1 MNTGEMK
8 ELLKDKKIWAFGL
21 LIIILVI
28 GILLTDFGDIT
39 RKTYRS
45 LDIPNP
51 EPLPNR
57 VLRVEPL
64 PDATGVSANPTVSI
78 TFENSVT
85 GKNVSVSAKPSA
97 LFSQNLSTSGYTLTL
112 IPKAPLKLGTK
123 YALAVSIG
131 KTKIYEW
138 EFTTGQKSGNAA
150 IIEALKKKL
159 PYQGAHFR
167 ISYAQ
172 ATDKYFVNID
182 AKPVET
188 YKKTAIDWLKSQGL
202 TDPEKQINMVYFLI
216 GKASD

>member
-1 MNTGEMK
+1 MNASELK

-85 GKNVSVSAKPSA
+85 GKNVSISSKPTAS
-97 LFSQNLSTSGYTLTL
+97 FSQTLSSSGYTLTL
-112 IPKAPLKLGTK
+112 IPKTPLKLGTK
-123 YALAVSIG
+123 YTLSISIG
-131 KTKIYEW
+131 KIKIYEW
-138 EFTTGQKSGNAA
+138 EFTTGQRSANPAV
-150 IIEALKKKL
+150 IENLKKKL
-159 PYQGAHFR
+159 PYKGNHFR
-167 ISYAQ
+167 ISYAE

-188 YKKTAIDWLKSQGL
+188 YKQAALDWLKSQGL
-202 TDPEKQINMVYFLI
+202 TDPERQINVAYFLI

>member
-1 MNTGEMK
+1 MNANELK

-28 GILLTDFGDIT
+28 GILVTDFGDIT

-78 TFENSVT
+78 TVENPIA
-85 GKNVSVSAKPSA
+85 GKNVAVSSKPTASFNRS
-97 LFSQNLSTSGYTLTL
+97 LPPSGYTLTL
-112 IPKAPLKLGTK
+112 TPKTPLKLGTK
-123 YALAVSIG
+123 YTLSVSMNNI
-131 KTKIYEW
+131 KIYEW
-138 EFTTGQKSGNAA
+138 EFTTGQKGANAV

-188 YKKTAIDWLKSQGL
+188 YKKAAIDWLKSQGL
-202 TDPEKQINMVYFLI
+202 TDPEKQINIVYFLI

>member
-1 MNTGEMK
+1 MNVNELK

-64 PDATGVSANPTVSI
+64 PDATGVSANPTVRI
-78 TFENSVT
+78 TFENTIT
-85 GKNVSVSAKPSA
+85 GKNATISSKPAAS
-97 LFSQNLSTSGYTLTL
+97 FSQTLSSSGYTLTL
-112 IPKAPLKLGTK
+112 TPKTPLKLGTK
-123 YALAVSIG
+123 YILSVSID
-131 KTKIYEW
+131 KIKIYEW
-138 EFTTGQKSGNAA
+138 EFTTGQRSGNVS
-150 IIEALKKKL
+150 IIQALKKKL

-202 TDPEKQINMVYFLI
+202 TDPEKQINIVYFLI
-216 GKASD
+216 GKAAD